1 MAAAKIAKTNVFQI
15 FVSFSIFLGFLTLL
29 LYLAIPTNFN
39 AVWHCAGI
47 VDLRVDAKSAQSSFG
62 GCDGGSLLGVSLDI
76 IDGGG
81 LTEQSL
87 NSLSLWPP
95 GLSLIESF
103 ILRTNGLGA
112 PIAIYLAVLIS
123 LAFAT
128 VFVFSMSGFPKKH
141 RVLVS
146 LLLVAMVFSSPIEGW
161 ILGTGLM
168 YQEGFATAFFML
180 ALVLVASISSKAT
193 TKERSIVAIC
203 AGVCLGFAAY
213 FRSIFDPI
221 ILFGLMCSISFF
233 VLSAFKYFFKSHTK
247 TNWQSNKF
255 LYSSIIFLCAVIT
268 MLPWRIFLGNSIH
281 SGNYSWTAAGANIWA
296 SRWYPNEIL
305 DNQGLKPWREGGL
318 NAACQAYPDKCREI
332 ERLEMSSP
340 YPYTGSGYF
349 SQSEF
354 RSMLISEYLTNPIAI
369 IHYKFDV
376 FKSFW
381 LLHNSENYL
390 GRQRLFEGVAY
401 FFVFVSSL
409 VVSIVRFKK
418 HPELSIIWLST
429 VLIHVLVLFVYHLEA
444 RYLIPLKLGGML
456 FLVSSL
462 TQYLHKT
469 KSIES

>member
-1 MAAAKIAKTNVFQI
+1 MADAKHAKTNVFQI
-15 FVSFSIFLGFLTLL
+15 LVGFSIFLGFLTLL
-29 LYLAIPTNFN
+29 LFLAIPTNFN

-62 GCDGGSLLGVSLDI
+62 GCDGGSLLGVSLDL

-81 LTEQSL
+81 LTEQSI

-103 ILRTNGLGA
+103 ILLTNGLGV
-112 PIAIYLAVLIS
+112 PIAIYLAVLVS

-128 VFVFSMSGFPKKH
+128 VFVFSMSGFPKKY
-141 RVLVS
+141 RVLAG
-146 LLLVAMVFSSPIEGW
+146 LLLVAMAFSSPIEGW

-168 YQEGFATAFFML
+168 YQEGFATAFFMFS
-180 ALVLVASISSKAT
+180 LVLVASISSKAA
-193 TKERSIVAIC
+193 TKKRLTLAIG

-221 ILFGLMCSISFF
+221 ILFGLLFSISLFA
-233 VLSAFKYFFKSHTK
+233 LNAFKHLVKSHSK

-268 MLPWRIFLGNSIH
+268 MLPWRIFLGNSVH
-281 SGNYSWTAAGANIWA
+281 SGNYSWTVAGSNIWA
-296 SRWYPNEIL
+296 SRWYTNEIL

-318 NAACQAYPDKCREI
+318 NAACQAYPDKCKEI

-340 YPYTGSGYF
+340 YPYTGSGHF

-354 RSMLISEYLTNPIAI
+354 RSMLINEYLTNPLAI
-369 IHYKFDV
+369 ISYKFDV

-390 GRQRLFEGVAY
+390 GRQRPFEGIAY
-401 FFVFVSSL
+401 FFVFISSL
-409 VVSIVRFKK
+409 AVSIVRFKK

-429 VLIHVLVLFVYHLEA
+429 VLIHLLVLSIYHLEA
-444 RYLIPLKLGGML
+444 RYLIPLKLGAIL

-462 TQYLHKT
+462 THYLHKAN
-469 KSIES
+469 SIEP